1 MTDNNNNETAANEKD
16 TAAPKPRSGSLSAGL
31 ALILVLITMV
41 ATSYIWYRVLY
52 QEKDLIDGNV
62 MARLHKIDVK
72 NKSHEEGINGMTKAI
87 DGFRERQDAIILSL
101 EKINKTLG
109 RDRSGWIVAEAG
121 QLLRIANHRLH
132 LARDIDSAV
141 IALKAADHQL
151 RLLANPRYL
160 PVRKIIAREIA
171 SLQALERAD
180 IPGIALRLG
189 NMAETVDRLPII
201 YKPEVADS
209 SAGNSGGKSA
219 DDTPTKE
226 VKDNT
231 TKPAKPSV
239 WKKIWRDLIGLVQ
252 IRDTGIPYKIL
263 LPPKQE
269 YFLRENVRLMLY
281 SAQQALL
288 QGNTE
293 VYQQNLKAAR
303 KWIKLYFD
311 IDSRVTRAAL
321 DDLDN
326 LLGKNIVEKL
336 PNVSGS
342 LTALRQLQRQH
353 KAK

>member
-1 MTDNNNNETAANEKD
+1 MTKNNDNEPAAGEEHP
-16 TAAPKPRSGSLSAGL
+16 APPKPRSGSLSGGL

-52 QEKDLIDGNV
+52 QEKDLIDGDV
-62 MARLHKIDVK
+62 MGRLSQIDEQGQADLK
-72 NKSHEEGINGMTKAI
+72 RFDSLKKAT
-87 DGFRERQDAIILSL
+87 DDLKDRQDAIIGSL
-101 EKINKTLG
+101 DKINKTLG
-109 RDRSGWIVAEAG
+109 RDRSDWIIAEAG

-141 IALKAADHQL
+141 IALKAADRQL

-160 PVRKIIAREIA
+160 PVRKIIAKEIA
-171 SLQALERAD
+171 SLQSLERAD

-201 YKPEVADS
+201 YKPETEDS
-209 SAGNSGGKSA
+209 TAGDGKA
-219 DDTPTKE
+219 PATE
-226 VKDNT
+226 AKD
-231 TKPAKPSV
+231 KPSV
-239 WKKIWRDLIGLVQ
+239 WQKIWRDLIGLVQ
-252 IRDTGIPYKIL
+252 IRDSGIPYKIL
-263 LPPKQE
+263 LPPKQQ

-311 IDSRVTRAAL
+311 TDSRVARAAL
-321 DDLDN
+321 DELDN

-342 LTALRQLQRQH
+342 LSALRKLQRRH
-353 KAK
+353 RAK

>member
-1 MTDNNNNETAANEKD
+1 MTKNSDNEPATGEEHP
-16 TAAPKPRSGSLSAGL
+16 AAPKPRSGSLSGGL

-41 ATSYIWYRVLY
+41 ATSYIWFRVLY
-52 QEKDLIDGNV
+52 QEKDLIDGDV
-62 MARLHKIDVK
+62 MGRLSQIDEQRQEDLK
-72 NKSHEEGINGMTKAI
+72 RFDSLKKAT
-87 DGFRERQDAIILSL
+87 DDLKDRQDAIIGSL
-101 EKINKTLG
+101 DKINKTLG
-109 RDRSGWIVAEAG
+109 RDRSDWIIAEAG

-141 IALKAADHQL
+141 IALKAADRQL

-171 SLQALERAD
+171 SLQSLERAD

-189 NMAETVDRLPII
+189 NMAENVDRLPII
-201 YKPEVADS
+201 YKPETEDGT
-209 SAGNSGGKSA
+209 AGDGDGKA
-219 DDTPTKE
+219 PATE
-226 VKDNT
+226 AKD
-231 TKPAKPSV
+231 KPSV
-239 WKKIWRDLIGLVQ
+239 WKKIWLDLIGLVQ
-252 IRDTGIPYKIL
+252 IRDSGIPYKIL
-263 LPPKQE
+263 LPPKQQ

-311 IDSRVTRAAL
+311 TDSKVARAAL
-321 DDLDN
+321 DELDS

-342 LTALRQLQRQH
+342 LSALRKLQRRH
-353 KAK
+353 RIK

>member
-1 MTDNNNNETAANEKD
+1 MTKNSDNEPAAGEERP
-16 TAAPKPRSGSLSAGL
+16 APPKPRSGSLSGGL

-41 ATSYIWYRVLY
+41 ATSYIWFRVLY
-52 QEKDLIDGNV
+52 QEKDLIDGDV
-62 MARLHKIDVK
+62 MGRLSQIDEQRQEDLK
-72 NKSHEEGINGMTKAI
+72 RFDSLKKAT
-87 DGFRERQDAIILSL
+87 DDLKERQDAIIGSL
-101 EKINKTLG
+101 DKINKTLG
-109 RDRSGWIVAEAG
+109 RDRSDWIIAEAG

-141 IALKAADHQL
+141 IALKAADRQL

-171 SLQALERAD
+171 SLQSLERAD

-189 NMAETVDRLPII
+189 NMAENVDRLPII
-201 YKPEVADS
+201 YKPETEDGT
-209 SAGNSGGKSA
+209 AGNGDGKA
-219 DDTPTKE
+219 PAKE
-226 VKDNT
+226 AKD
-231 TKPAKPSV
+231 KPSV
-239 WKKIWRDLIGLVQ
+239 WQKIWRDLIGLVQ
-252 IRDTGIPYKIL
+252 IRDSGIPYKIL
-263 LPPKQE
+263 LPPKQQ

-311 IDSRVTRAAL
+311 TDSKVARAAL
-321 DDLDN
+321 DELDN

-342 LTALRQLQRQH
+342 LSALRKLQRRH
-353 KAK
+353 RAK

>member
-1 MTDNNNNETAANEKD
+1 MTKTSDNEPPADEEHA
-16 TAAPKPRSGSLSAGL
+16 AAPKPHSGSLSAGL

-62 MARLHKIDVK
+62 MDRLHKIDVK
-72 NKSHEEGINGMTKAI
+72 NKSHEEGLDGLTETI
-87 DGFRERQDAIILSL
+87 DGFRERQDSIIRSL
-101 EKINKTLG
+101 DKINKTLG
-109 RDRSGWIVAEAG
+109 RDRSDWIVAEAG

-141 IALKAADHQL
+141 IALKAADRQL

-160 PVRKIIAREIA
+160 PVRKIIAKEIA

-201 YKPEVADS
+201 YKPEVEDS
-209 SAGNSGGKSA
+209 ATGKSVG
-219 DDTPTKE
+219 DTPTKE
-226 VKDNT
+226 TKDNT

-239 WKKIWRDLIGLVQ
+239 WKKMWNDLIGLVQ
-252 IRDTGIPYKIL
+252 TRDSGVPYKIL
-263 LPPKQE
+263 LPPKQQ

-311 IDSRVTRAAL
+311 TDSRVTKAAL
-321 DDLDN
+321 DELN
-326 LLGKNIVEKL
+326 KLLGKNIVEKL

-342 LTALRQLQRQH
+342 LSALRKLQRQH

>member
-1 MTDNNNNETAANEKD
+1 MTKNSDNEPAADEEHP
-16 TAAPKPRSGSLSAGL
+16 TPPKPRSGSLSGGL

-52 QEKDLIDGNV
+52 QEKDLIDGDV
-62 MARLHKIDVK
+62 MGRLSQIDEQGQADLK
-72 NKSHEEGINGMTKAI
+72 RFDSLKKAT
-87 DGFRERQDAIILSL
+87 DDLKDRQDAIIGSL
-101 EKINKTLG
+101 DKINKTLG
-109 RDRSGWIVAEAG
+109 RDRSDWIIAEAG

-141 IALKAADHQL
+141 IALKAADRQL

-160 PVRKIIAREIA
+160 PVRKIIAKEIA
-171 SLQALERAD
+171 SLQSLERAD

-189 NMAETVDRLPII
+189 NMAENVDRLPII
-201 YKPEVADS
+201 YKPETEDS
-209 SAGNSGGKSA
+209 ATGNGE
-219 DDTPTKE
+219 TPATE
-226 VKDNT
+226 AKD
-231 TKPAKPSV
+231 KPSV
-239 WKKIWRDLIGLVQ
+239 WQKIWRDLIGLVQ

-263 LPPKQE
+263 LPPKQQ

-311 IDSRVTRAAL
+311 TDSRVARAAL
-321 DDLDN
+321 DELDN

-342 LTALRQLQRQH
+342 LSALRKLQRRH
-353 KAK
+353 RAK